1 MEFEWDSI
9 KAETNLHKH
18 GISFQDAIKVFL
30 DECRLEEDS
39 TRPEHGEKRLKVI
52 GMIDEALIVAVVYTQ
67 RNGRTH
73 IISAPRA
80 RKDEPERY
88 SQSQTT
94 S

>member
-1 MEFEWDSI
+1 MPVPPEFS
-9 KAETNLHKH
+9 TCHFYKH

-30 DECRLEEDS
+30 DEYRLEEDS
-39 TRPEHGEKRLKVI
+39 TRPEHAEKRLKVI
-52 GMIDEALIVAVVYTQ
+52 GMIDEALIVAVICTN
-67 RNGRTH
+67 RNGRTR

-80 RKDEPERY
+80 RKDERERY